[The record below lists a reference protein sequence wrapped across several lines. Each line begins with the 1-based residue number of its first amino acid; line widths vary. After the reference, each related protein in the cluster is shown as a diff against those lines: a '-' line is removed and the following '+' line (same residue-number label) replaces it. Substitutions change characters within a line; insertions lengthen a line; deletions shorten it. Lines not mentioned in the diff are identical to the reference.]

1 MTKKVSTLQWSSAC
15 ISLVSHRALGFSF
28 VRLDGGMSMKQRL
41 RSVEEFSNPAQGS
54 PTIMLLSLKAG
65 GVGINLVAAS
75 RVFLMDP
82 VRFTFSHLDILFFIK
97 IVFLKFP
104 NTLTHILS

>member
-1 MTKKVSTLQWSSAC
+1 MIQSGVYVVNIHVFESSAT
-15 ISLVSHRALGFSF
+15 VYRALGFRF
-28 VRLDGGMSMKQRL
+28 VRLDGTMSMKQRL
-41 RSVEEFSNPAQGS
+41 RSVEEFSNPAPGS

-82 VRFTFSHLDILFFIK
+82 VCRLIYNKLWQLK
-97 IVFLKFP
+97 IS
-104 NTLTHILS
+104 T

>member
-1 MTKKVSTLQWSSAC
+1 M
-15 ISLVSHRALGFSF
+15 
-28 VRLDGGMSMKQRL
+28 RLDGRMSMKQRH
-41 RSVEEFSNPAQGS
+41 RAVEEFSNPAPGS

-82 VRFTFSHLDILFFIK
+82 VRTMYQCLVS
-97 IVFLKFP
+97 
-104 NTLTHILS
+104 